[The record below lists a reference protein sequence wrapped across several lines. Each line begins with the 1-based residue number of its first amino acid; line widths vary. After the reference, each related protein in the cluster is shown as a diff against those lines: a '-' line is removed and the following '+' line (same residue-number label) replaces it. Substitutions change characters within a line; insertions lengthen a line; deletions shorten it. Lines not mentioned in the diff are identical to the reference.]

1 MNIRKPI
8 LIAAGAAL
16 LLGSPAAVLAQADPA
31 APPTASTMP
40 SSDPTMAAPAA
51 SAPAAAAAN
60 PAPVTDTSAAAKDYP
75 RCSATVTDGCIQGGG
90 SKTHRAKTTRH
101 KKG

>member
-16 LLGSPAAVLAQADPA
+16 LLGAPATVLAQADPA
-31 APPTASTMP
+31 APPPASTVP
-40 SSDPTMAAPAA
+40 STDPAMAAPAA
-51 SAPAAAAAN
+51 SAPAAAVAQPPAAD
-60 PAPVTDTSAAAKDYP
+60 PAATAKDYP
-75 RCSATVTDGCIQGGG
+75 PCSATVTDGCIQGGA
-90 SKTHRAKTTRH
+90 KAHRGKSARH